1 MYLNTEGVFCNM
13 ENLLNVLLYLSMLFA
28 TSVIIFLLINNY
40 MASIKTKQKIE
51 NLLIDFA
58 DKRGYESSYCPSEI
72 ARAFKPE
79 SWRAYMDLVREI
91 ADNLVVWRKDL

>member
-1 MYLNTEGVFCNM
+1 
-13 ENLLNVLLYLSMLFA
+13 
-28 TSVIIFLLINNY
+28 

-91 ADNLVVWRKDL
+91 ADNLVEKNQLVVLQNNLVIPQLPSLAKGPIRLKKKF